1 MMLWI
6 SQTGDNLGIMT
17 TLCRDRAINLL
28 FVLVN
33 IGAIVVAVNI
43 LVSNSFDCINK
54 QSNKEDKKNED
65 LIRRPKSVLNQR
77 RLFHFLSK
85 AASLE
90 PSYPV
95 NESCTVI
102 KR

>member
-1 MMLWI
+1 
-6 SQTGDNLGIMT
+6 MT

-43 LVSNSFDCINK
+43 LVIKGNSFDGINK